1 MLFRSHMKERARARF
16 PGGSFW
22 KELTSLMIVL
32 VLSACPQ
39 VKCHQYWPNP
49 DCSATYGPFQV
60 ACHAEEG
67 NCAFLVR
74 DMTLTHLEVAYAR
87 SPLRR
92 ALIFWGFH
100 RVC

>member
-1 MLFRSHMKERARARF
+1 M
-16 PGGSFW
+16 
-22 KELTSLMIVL
+22 VCL
-32 VLSACPQ
+32 VSSPQ

-74 DMTLTHLEVAYAR
+74 DMTLTHLEVASAR
-87 SPLRR
+87 SLLRR
-92 ALIFWGFH
+92 ARVIWVFL